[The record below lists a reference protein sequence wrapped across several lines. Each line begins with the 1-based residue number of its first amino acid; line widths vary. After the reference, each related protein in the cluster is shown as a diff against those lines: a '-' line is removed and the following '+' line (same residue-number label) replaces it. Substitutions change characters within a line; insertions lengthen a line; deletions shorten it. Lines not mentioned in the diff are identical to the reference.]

1 MLQWM
6 TQVKGGGEGGGR
18 CFKDEV
24 LCCNGCLKGG
34 EGRGG
39 GGEGRRRGGEEEGRG
54 GEGRGGEGRGGEGRR
69 RGGEGRGGEGR
80 GGEGELKAD
89 IAGCIP
95 IDTMSPGRSSSLDIF
110 SHFPPLCTCGV
121 V

>member
-1 MLQWM
+1 MDDPSERRS
-6 TQVKGGGEGGGR
+6 GRGR

-24 LCCNGCLKGG
+24 LHVCCNGCLKGG
-34 EGRGG
+34 E
-39 GGEGRRRGGEEEGRG
+39 E
-54 GEGRGGEGRGGEGRR
+54 
-69 RGGEGRGGEGR
+69 RGGEGR

-95 IDTMSPGRSSSLDIF
+95 IDTMSPGRSSSLDIY

>member
-6 TQVKGGGEGGGR
+6 TQVKAGGGEDAS
-18 CFKDEV
+18 KMKYEV
-24 LCCNGCLKGG
+24 LCCNGCLK
-34 EGRGG
+34 
-39 GGEGRRRGGEEEGRG
+39 
-54 GEGRGGEGRGGEGRR
+54 
-69 RGGEGRGGEGR
+69 

-121 V
+121 A